1 MTIKLSQEIAIT
13 IGTSIGPQKPQS
25 RKSQELADRHTD
37 FESYQGA
44 AWAQGVSSL
53 THYRLDENYDSESEY
68 LDTGEAEE
76 PARRPWRVI
85 AVALLSACLGS
96 GLAFG
101 WRYYGN
107 DYAGL
112 AGQKTEAKPDVTN
125 ILRGL
130 QQSQQ
135 AIAADAQRIAADEQ
149 RNLEVLAAQQVEIK
163 RLSEQIA
170 QVAGNLDSLRAS
182 IQGAQASAPP
192 PVEKPPQKKKPAPKP
207 SIEQHNAAPPNPPS
221 LAPEEKQ

>member
-101 WRYYGN
+101 WRYYDN
-107 DYAGL
+107 DYAV
-112 AGQKTEAKPDVTN
+112 AGQQTEAKPDVTN

-130 QQSQQ
+130 LQSQQ
-135 AIAADAQRIAADEQ
+135 TIAADEQ
-149 RNLEVLAAQQVEIK
+149 RNLEMLAAQQVEIK
-163 RLSEQIA
+163 RLSEQIS

-182 IQGAQASAPP
+182 IQGAQASAQP
-192 PVEKPPQKKKPAPKP
+192 PPQKKKPAPKP

>member
-1 MTIKLSQEIAIT
+1 M
-13 IGTSIGPQKPQS
+13 
-25 RKSQELADRHTD
+25 
-37 FESYQGA
+37 
-44 AWAQGVSSL
+44 
-53 THYRLDENYDSESEY
+53 THYRLDEDYDSESEY
-68 LDTGEAEE
+68 LDTAEAEE
-76 PARRPWRVI
+76 PVWRPWRMI
-85 AVALLSACLGS
+85 AVVLLLVCLGS

-101 WRYYGN
+101 GRYYGN

-112 AGQKTEAKPDVTN
+112 AGQKTEANPNVTN
-125 ILRGL
+125 ILQGL

-135 AIAADAQRIAADEQ
+135 AIAADAQ

-163 RLSEQIA
+163 RLSEQIS

-192 PVEKPPQKKKPAPKP
+192 PIEKPPQKKKPAPKP

>member
-1 MTIKLSQEIAIT
+1 M
-13 IGTSIGPQKPQS
+13 
-25 RKSQELADRHTD
+25 
-37 FESYQGA
+37 
-44 AWAQGVSSL
+44 

-112 AGQKTEAKPDVTN
+112 AGQKTEANPNVTN
-125 ILRGL
+125 ILQGL

-135 AIAADAQRIAADEQ
+135 AIAADAQRNQEM
-149 RNLEVLAAQQVEIK
+149 LAAQQAEIK

-192 PVEKPPQKKKPAPKP
+192 PIEKPPQKKKPAPKP

>member
-1 MTIKLSQEIAIT
+1 M
-13 IGTSIGPQKPQS
+13 
-25 RKSQELADRHTD
+25 
-37 FESYQGA
+37 
-44 AWAQGVSSL
+44 

-101 WRYYGN
+101 WRYYDN
-107 DYAGL
+107 DYAV
-112 AGQKTEAKPDVTN
+112 AGQQTEAKPDVTN

-130 QQSQQ
+130 LQSQQ
-135 AIAADAQRIAADEQ
+135 TIAADEQ

-192 PVEKPPQKKKPAPKP
+192 PIEKPPQKKKPAPKP
-207 SIEQHNAAPPNPPS
+207 SIEQHNAPPPKPPS
-221 LAPEEKQ
+221 LAPEERQ

>member
-1 MTIKLSQEIAIT
+1 M
-13 IGTSIGPQKPQS
+13 
-25 RKSQELADRHTD
+25 
-37 FESYQGA
+37 
-44 AWAQGVSSL
+44 
-53 THYRLDENYDSESEY
+53 THYRHDENYDSESEY
-68 LDTGEAEE
+68 PDTGEAEE
-76 PARRPWRVI
+76 PARRPWRMI

-96 GLAFG
+96 CLAFG

-107 DYAGL
+107 DYAV
-112 AGQKTEAKPDVTN
+112 AGQQTEAKPDVTN

-130 QQSQQ
+130 LQSQQ
-135 AIAADAQRIAADEQ
+135 TIAADEQ
-149 RNLEVLAAQQVEIK
+149 RNLEMLAAQQVEIK
-163 RLSEQIA
+163 RLSEQIS

-192 PVEKPPQKKKPAPKP
+192 PIEKPPQKKKPAPKP